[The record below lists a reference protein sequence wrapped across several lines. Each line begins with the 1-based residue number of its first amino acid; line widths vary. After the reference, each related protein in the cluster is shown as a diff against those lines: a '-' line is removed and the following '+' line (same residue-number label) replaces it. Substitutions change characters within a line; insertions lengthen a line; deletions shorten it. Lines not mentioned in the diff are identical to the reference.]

1 MIWIKKSATKWGR
14 SPSLVITQAIHGPNS
29 WLLRHPRC
37 DCPEPA
43 TIFWCRVRPHDAA
56 DVPVAV
62 EHVIIVIRPLAA
74 RARFGGAFE
83 GQHFA
88 NAGCNR
94 PNPRPVLRR
103 LAQITERIRPTSVAA
118 IAQPAPVKKPTQNQT
133 RISWR
138 LMVDGMVD
146 SPGMI

>member
-1 MIWIKKSATKWGR
+1 MSAIGGK
-14 SPSLVITQAIHGPNS
+14 PEAIF
-29 WLLRHPRC
+29 RR
-37 DCPEPA
+37 
-43 TIFWCRVRPHDAA
+43 RVRPHDAA

-103 LAQITERIRPTSVAA
+103 SAQITERIRPTSHAA

>member
-1 MIWIKKSATKWGR
+1 M
-14 SPSLVITQAIHGPNS
+14 
-29 WLLRHPRC
+29 
-37 DCPEPA
+37 
-43 TIFWCRVRPHDAA
+43 RPHDPAE
-56 DVPVAV
+56 VPLAV
-62 EHVIIVIRPLAA
+62 EHVVIIVRPLAA
-74 RARFGGAFE
+74 RAGFGTAFE

-103 LAQITERIRPTSVAA
+103 LAQITERIRPTSHAA

-133 RISWR
+133 PISWN

-146 SPGMI
+146 SPGMTRIGEQSSEC